1 MGLEILVKMD
11 RNQPTCRLGFLLFGL
26 VIPKA
31 HQGPQL
37 QNDLLF
43 FRNGGFDLFDLD
55 FVHGFLPLAG
65 WFPVKLE
72 STVKPL

>member
-11 RNQPTCRLGFLLFGL
+11 RNQPTCRLGFPLFEL

-31 HQGPQL
+31 DEGPQL
-37 QNDLLF
+37 QNNLLL

-55 FVHGFLPLAG
+55 LVHGFLPLAG
-65 WFPVKLE
+65 
-72 STVKPL
+72 